1 MVCLW
6 IRAFFAP
13 EQFPWQQ
20 IGTGIPQQ
28 GFFDSIPIFH
38 LPRHIE
44 NIFHDP
50 VIGKWDTGFQRRV
63 HAGAVHAVEQGLH
76 EPFDIQIA
84 NVTTAGFLRGFAIQM
99 RNVGE
104 CFLIACMR
112 IFCQIQRAKHVI
124 GKNGGTC
131 SRIGRPRK
139 TIPVH
144 KFRSVKPWIAAE
156 NFIGTFSGE
165 CYFIMFG
172 DFGTK
177 IQKRGVHIGH
187 SGKVFGG
194 DRIGQGGKESLL
206 AAL

>member
-1 MVCLW
+1 MSLDTG
-6 IRAFFAP
+6 FFAP

-99 RNVGE
+99 RNVGRVFPHSVHE
-104 CFLIACMR
+104 NILPDPACEAR
-112 IFCQIQRAKHVI
+112 H
-124 GKNGGTC
+124 
-131 SRIGRPRK
+131 RK
-139 TIPVH
+139 EWRYVQQDRQTT
-144 KFRSVKPWIAAE
+144 E
-156 NFIGTFSGE
+156 NHPGS
-165 CYFIMFG
+165 
-172 DFGTK
+172 
-177 IQKRGVHIGH
+177 
-187 SGKVFGG
+187 
-194 DRIGQGGKESLL
+194 
-206 AAL
+206 